1 VCVRAFKKKIEI
13 LFFECVCVINNK
25 VIKQKFKS
33 KMSKITMMVNEGVV
47 KGLESSVLSAS
58 LEAVRMCAA
67 KYGFDAEEA
76 GRELG
81 LCCSVVVKG
90 KSVNVVKEKAV
101 KKSHPKYPV
110 PFQGVVCDSS
120 CQGIKLNH
128 GLYTQCTNG
137 NKVGDSF
144 CGSCAKQ
151 CSKNENGEPDLGLIG
166 HRVLKG
172 DDYRDPKG
180 RGAVHYTKVLSKQK
194 LTREMVCEE
203 AEKFG
208 LTIEEHH
215 FVAPDVKRGRPKKA
229 VSDSDSDS
237 GVKKARGRPKKENK
251 VVEVDATEDLFAS
264 LMIEASNTS
273 TVEKEDDE
281 VSELSC
287 EDEILAPDA
296 VKEVKEVVSQETK
309 NAVKLAKQEE
319 KLMKEADKA
328 AKQIVKDEEKA
339 AKLEALEQEKALK
352 LAEKAEAKAVKDAEK
367 AAKDQEKAVKDAEK
381 LAAKVIKD
389 AEKAVKAEA
398 KAVKDAEKAA
408 KLEAKL
414 EAKALKEAEVVVET
428 PILEKEEEEEE
439 EEVVTVKKFEH
450 NGVTYLRSSNNTL
463 YNKDSDPVGI
473 WNELTQSID
482 LCELDSEEEE
492 EDDDDNQV
500 TE

>member
-1 VCVRAFKKKIEI
+1 
-13 LFFECVCVINNK
+13 
-25 VIKQKFKS
+25 
-33 KMSKITMMVNEGVV
+33 MMVNEGVV

-90 KSVNVVKEKAV
+90 KSVGKEKAV
-101 KKSHPKYPV
+101 KKVHPKFPF
-110 PFQGVVCDSS
+110 PFQGQVDENS

-128 GLYTQCTNG
+128 GLYTQCSNG
-137 NKVGDSF
+137 NKAGDSF

-151 CSKNENGEPDLGLIG
+151 CLKNANGEPDLGLIG

-208 LTIEEHH
+208 LTIDEHH
-215 FVAPDVKRGRPKKA
+215 FVAPEVKRGRPKKSG
-229 VSDSDSDS
+229 SDCNSDTSE
-237 GVKKARGRPKKENK
+237 KKARGRPKKENK

-273 TVEKEDDE
+273 TVAKEDDE

-287 EDEILAPDA
+287 EDEILAPVA

-352 LAEKAEAKAVKDAEK
+352 LAEKAEAKAVKD
-367 AAKDQEKAVKDAEK
+367 QEKAVKDAEK

-408 KLEAKL
+408 KLEAKAA
-414 EAKALKEAEVVVET
+414 EKANEVIAADT

-482 LCELDSEEEE
+482 LCELDEEEEEEE
-492 EDDDDNQV
+492 EDDEDNQV

>member
-1 VCVRAFKKKIEI
+1 MII
-13 LFFECVCVINNK
+13 
-25 VIKQKFKS
+25 
-33 KMSKITMMVNEGVV
+33 NEGVM
-47 KGLESSVLSAS
+47 KGLESNVLNAS

-90 KSVNVVKEKAV
+90 KSVGKEKAV
-101 KKSHPKYPV
+101 KKVHPKYPF
-110 PFQGVVCDSS
+110 PFQGEVDENS
-120 CQGIKLNH
+120 CHGIKLNH
-128 GLYTQCTNG
+128 GLYTQCSNG
-137 NKVGDSF
+137 NKAGESF

-151 CSKNENGEPDLGLIG
+151 CDKNENGEPDLGVIG

-203 AEKFG
+203 AAKFG

-215 FVAPDVKRGRPKKA
+215 FVAPEVKRGRPKKA
-229 VSDSDSDS
+229 VSDSDSES

-264 LMIEASNTS
+264 LMNEATNTS
-273 TVEKEDDE
+273 TIAKEDDE

-287 EDEILAPDA
+287 EDDICPPVA
-296 VKEVKEVVSQETK
+296 VKVSNEIVTQETK
-309 NAVKLAKQEE
+309 DAVKLAKQEE

-339 AKLEALEQEKALK
+339 AKAVAKALK
-352 LAEKAEAKAVKDAEK
+352 DEEK
-367 AAKDQEKAVKDAEK
+367 AAKDAEKLAAKALKDAEK

-398 KAVKDAEKAA
+398 KAVKDAAKVAKA
-408 KLEAKL
+408 
-414 EAKALKEAEVVVET
+414 EAKALKEAEVVADT

-450 NGVTYLRSSNNTL
+450 DGVTYLRSSNNTL

-482 LCELDSEEEE
+482 LCELDSEAEE
-492 EDDDDNQV
+492 EDDEDNQV
-500 TE
+500 TEK

>member
-1 VCVRAFKKKIEI
+1 
-13 LFFECVCVINNK
+13 LSECGSINNT

-33 KMSKITMMVNEGVV
+33 ENMSTISMIINEGVM
-47 KGLESSVLSAS
+47 KGLESNVLNAS
-58 LEAVRMCAA
+58 MEAVRMCAA

-90 KSVNVVKEKAV
+90 KSVGKEKVVKKV
-101 KKSHPKYPV
+101 HPKYPF
-110 PFQGVVCDSS
+110 PFQGVVDENS
-120 CQGIKLNH
+120 CHGIKLNH
-128 GLYTQCTNG
+128 GLYTQCSNG
-137 NKVGDSF
+137 NKAGESF

-151 CSKNENGEPDLGLIG
+151 CAKNVNGEPDLGVIG

-180 RGAVHYTKVLSKQK
+180 RGVVHYTKVLSKQK

-208 LTIEEHH
+208 LTIEDHH
-215 FVAPDVKRGRPKKA
+215 FVAPEVKRGRPKKA
-229 VSDSDSDS
+229 VSESDSES

-264 LMIEASNTS
+264 LMNEASNTS
-273 TVEKEDDE
+273 TVAKDDDD
-281 VSELSC
+281 VSELSLD
-287 EDEILAPDA
+287 DELCPPIA
-296 VKEVKEVVSQETK
+296 VNIVKDVVSQDTK
-309 NAVKLAKQEE
+309 DAVKLAKQEE

-339 AKLEALEQEKALK
+339 AK
-352 LAEKAEAKAVKDAEK
+352 
-367 AAKDQEKAVKDAEK
+367 DAEK

-398 KAVKDAEKAA
+398 KALKDAAKVAKA
-408 KLEAKL
+408 
-414 EAKALKEAEVVVET
+414 EAKALKEAEVVADT

-450 NGVTYLRSSNNTL
+450 DGVTYLRSSNNTL

-482 LCELDSEEEE
+482 LCELDSEAEE
-492 EDDDDNQV
+492 ED
-500 TE
+500 EEFE

>member
-1 VCVRAFKKKIEI
+1 
-13 LFFECVCVINNK
+13 
-25 VIKQKFKS
+25 
-33 KMSKITMMVNEGVV
+33 MSTITMMVNEGVV
-47 KGLESSVLSAS
+47 KGLESNVLSAS

-90 KSVNVVKEKAV
+90 KSVGVVKEKAV

-180 RGAVHYTKVLSKQK
+180 RCAVHYTKVLSKQK
-194 LTREMVCEE
+194 LTRDMVCEE
-203 AEKFG
+203 AAKFG

-215 FVAPDVKRGRPKKA
+215 FVAPEVKRGRPKKA

-237 GVKKARGRPKKENK
+237 VVKKARGRPKKESK

-264 LMIEASNTS
+264 LMVEASNTS
-273 TVEKEDDE
+273 TVAKEDDE

-287 EDEILAPDA
+287 EDDICPP
-296 VKEVKEVVSQETK
+296 VTVKEVVSQETK
-309 NAVKLAKQEE
+309 DAEKALKLAAKETE
-319 KLMKEADKA
+319 KALKLA
-328 AKQIVKDEEKA
+328 AKET
-339 AKLEALEQEKALK
+339 EKALK
-352 LAEKAEAKAVKDAEK
+352 LAEKEAEKALKLAEKEAEKALKLAEKETEKALKLAEKEAEKALKLEAKAVKDAEK
-367 AAKDQEKAVKDAEK
+367 ALKAD
-381 LAAKVIKD
+381 
-389 AEKAVKAEA
+389 A

-408 KLEAKL
+408 KLEAKAA
-414 EAKALKEAEVVVET
+414 EKANEVIAADT
-428 PILEKEEEEEE
+428 PILEKEEEEEEEE

-482 LCELDSEEEE
+482 LCELDEEEE
-492 EDDDDNQV
+492 EDDEDNQV
-500 TE
+500 TEK